1 MSAKSPVNGDRAD
14 PVDVDM
20 DEDEDDL
27 IDDEQ
32 LDEYR
37 EMVENLGTFP
47 DKVKINS
54 LSMVADD
61 HAESRQNA
69 AAIYNVIREL
79 LISPKVPGD
88 RKLPLVYVVDSILK
102 NVKGMY
108 VPVIEADA
116 SSWLPVVYQSLT
128 EEKRAKLKK
137 VYNLWKNAGVFSEA
151 SWKKMGASFT
161 AVAESSGQHTDP
173 KLETAG
179 IVYGKDGR
187 LLLMP
192 KLRQAMQTIL
202 DDLQSDVEDELEK
215 VSLERV
221 ASIDPDLLVKIKR
234 TAEDS
239 LRHGGSAVIGSP
251 SKAASSTEEKL
262 AFLVDT
268 RTPESIERS
277 LAWGKVKIDYM
288 KESHDMIAALRHVVM
303 DVSKSDET
311 YTQKEAIDMTNTLGA
326 AGAMASL
333 LTNALER
340 IRDDEKKASSSALS
354 GASGNKRKTSG
365 PGARGF
371 FAIDKSLFT
380 SDGLKKKNMAVIGL
394 LYEIGLPFVSSTD
407 GKRFASQLELSNH
420 LDSLFKKNQLEKT
433 MARTEERGWY
443 VSDSVWSGELKENE
457 ETNTA
462 DETTDASGVGASD
475 GDADPSTFTMPADE
489 SRDRCVICGINFK
502 MFFDNDDGIY
512 MYSNCREIEVLNDEA
527 AAKETED
534 VLVHVTCWRALGSP
548 EILTA
553 DQTLQDSLQ

>member
-1 MSAKSPVNGDRAD
+1 
-14 PVDVDM
+14 
-20 DEDEDDL
+20 
-27 IDDEQ
+27 
-32 LDEYR
+32 
-37 EMVENLGTFP
+37 
-47 DKVKINS
+47 
-54 LSMVADD
+54 
-61 HAESRQNA
+61 
-69 AAIYNVIREL
+69 
-79 LISPKVPGD
+79 
-88 RKLPLVYVVDSILK
+88 
-102 NVKGMY
+102 
-108 VPVIEADA
+108 
-116 SSWLPVVYQSLT
+116 
-128 EEKRAKLKK
+128 
-137 VYNLWKNAGVFSEA
+137 
-151 SWKKMGASFT
+151 
-161 AVAESSGQHTDP
+161 
-173 KLETAG
+173 
-179 IVYGKDGR
+179 
-187 LLLMP
+187 
-192 KLRQAMQTIL
+192 MQTIL

-420 LDSLFKKNQLEKT
+420 LDSLFKKK
-433 MARTEERGWY
+433 
-443 VSDSVWSGELKENE
+443 
-457 ETNTA
+457 
-462 DETTDASGVGASD
+462 
-475 GDADPSTFTMPADE
+475 
-489 SRDRCVICGINFK
+489 
-502 MFFDNDDGIY
+502 
-512 MYSNCREIEVLNDEA
+512 
-527 AAKETED
+527 
-534 VLVHVTCWRALGSP
+534 
-548 EILTA
+548 
-553 DQTLQDSLQ
+553 